1 MTRFALWLAL
11 APAALA
17 AGPPASWVP
26 ARWEG
31 GPLEVVRRAGDKALS
46 VAPVRDAIDRWY
58 DPATLDLLDGAPVNC
73 LLLTLSAGVDPR
85 IETRQLQLVKEYA
98 RRAHER
104 GLAVLGLVYP
114 GAAPDPLV
122 SAVKDAQLE
131 GVVLDGEFP
140 GGLEFARGLE
150 RRLHAA
156 NSAAV
161 VIPIAP
167 ARLLRD
173 SAWPVTAL
181 AGEPPE
187 IGKADGPVIAGATG
201 GAWIDSNIWL
211 ARSMHVG
218 PGNPVWI
225 SHRLTAGSPGIAS
238 RSLADAAAAGAR
250 WIVDLDDQL
259 RAPLLG
265 RDAAA
270 LAEWR
275 SLMSDLAWYE
285 GHAGWKA
292 FTASGNVGI
301 VLDTAAGAPDS
312 EEYLNLVARR
322 QIAYRVIYRRELSAA
337 ALEGLRAVLAFGI
350 GPPTEA
356 ERKLLAAF
364 AHSGGSLLTGPSWG
378 GAPKQQ
384 SYTVL
389 AEGEGEIAVY
399 KEDLPD
405 PDTVARD
412 LDDLV
417 PTPELGV
424 GVFNAPSV
432 LSYVCADAAGSRM
445 LIRLVNYA
453 TSPAGSVLLW
463 IPGQFRSARL
473 ETPDQPPL
481 DLPVKRSG
489 ARTEIAVPPLRVFGA
504 LLVE

>member
-1 MTRFALWLAL
+1 MTRFVLWLAL

-26 ARWEG
+26 ARWDG
-31 GPLEVVRRAGDKALS
+31 GPVETARRAGDKAL
-46 VAPVRDAIDRWY
+46 ANAAVRDAIERWY
-58 DPATLDLLDGAPVNC
+58 DPATLGLLDRTPINC
-73 LLLTLSAGVDPR
+73 LLLTLSGGVDPH

-104 GLAVLGLVYP
+104 GIAALGLVYP
-114 GAAPDPLV
+114 GADPNVVV
-122 SAVKDAQLE
+122 SAVKDVRLE

-150 RRLHAA
+150 RRLRAA
-156 NSAAV
+156 SNAAV

-167 ARLLRD
+167 ARLLRET
-173 SAWPVTAL
+173 AWPVTAVEG
-181 AGEPPE
+181 APPE
-187 IGKADGPVIAGATG
+187 IGKADGPAIASATA

-211 ARSMHVG
+211 ARSIRPG
-218 PGNPVWI
+218 PGKPVWI
-225 SHRLTAGSPGIAS
+225 SHGLTDASPGIGV
-238 RSLADAAAAGAR
+238 RSIADAAAAGAR
-250 WIVDLDDQL
+250 WIVALDDGQRAKLL
-259 RAPLLG
+259 RREPEAF
-265 RDAAA
+265 AQ
-270 LAEWR
+270 WR
-275 SLMSDLAWYE
+275 SMMSDLAWYE
-285 GHAGWKA
+285 SHAEWKGFA
-292 FTASGNVGI
+292 ASGNVGI
-301 VLDTAAGAPDS
+301 VLDTAVGAADS

-337 ALEGLRAVLAFGI
+337 ALEGLRAVLAFGFD
-350 GPPTEA
+350 PPTET
-356 ERKLLAAF
+356 ERKLLSAF
-364 AHSGGSLLTGPSWG
+364 AARGGLLLTGPSWG

-399 KEDLPD
+399 KDSWPD
-405 PDTVARD
+405 PEAVARD

-424 GVFNAPSV
+424 SVFNAPST
-432 LSYVCADAAGSRM
+432 LSYVSANGDGKRV

-453 TSPAGSVLLW
+453 TRPTESALIWVT
-463 IPGQFRSARL
+463 GQLRSARL

-489 ARTEIAVPPLRVFGA
+489 GRVEITIPTLRVFGA
-504 LLVE
+504 LLVQ